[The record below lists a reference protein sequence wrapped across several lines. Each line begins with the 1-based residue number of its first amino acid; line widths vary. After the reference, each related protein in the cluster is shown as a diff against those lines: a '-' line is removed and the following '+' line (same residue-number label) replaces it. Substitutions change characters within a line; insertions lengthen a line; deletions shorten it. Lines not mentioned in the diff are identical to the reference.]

1 MDRPPRMEG
10 DTHTGRKRQPRGWG
24 EGGKRHSKK
33 TVAETLV
40 FTEPLLCARP
50 MITVNPTIN
59 PLSNSKTLG
68 TLYC

>member
-1 MDRPPRMEG
+1 MDRPTRMEG
-10 DTHTGRKRQPRGWG
+10 DTHTGRKRQAGGWG

-33 TVAETLV
+33 TVAKTLI

-50 MITVNPTIN
+50 MIKVNLTIN
-59 PLSNSKTLG
+59 PLSDSKTFG